1 MSVDTMNLT
10 KLVRSQI
17 ARRAVDTSLLS
28 VNVVGGV
35 VHLIGVLRPIRG
47 NPNIDLK
54 EEMNHI
60 TSILRQKAGI
70 REVVWDVSL
79 RV

>member
-1 MSVDTMNLT
+1 VALENAGLT
-10 KLVRSQI
+10 KIVRAQI
-17 ARRAVDTSLLS
+17 ARRSIDTSLLS
-28 VNVVGGV
+28 INVIGGV
-35 VHLIGVLRPIRG
+35 VHLIGVLRPVRG
-47 NPNIDLK
+47 NPNIDLT

-60 TSILRQKAGI
+60 STILRQKGA

>member
-1 MSVDTMNLT
+1 MALENAGLT
-10 KLVRSQI
+10 KIVRAQI
-17 ARRAVDTSLLS
+17 ARRSIDTSLLS
-28 VNVVGGV
+28 INVIGGV
-35 VHLIGVLRPIRG
+35 VHLIGVLRPVRG
-47 NPNIDLK
+47 NPNIDLT

-60 TSILRQKAGI
+60 STILRQKGA